1 MGNEVKLKGQADL
14 EDIYK
19 SLKKLTDG
27 MEESM
32 RTTETLGRKT
42 QDGLERT
49 AKKTENT
56 IKQSGSLLR
65 RMAGQ
70 LTSDFKAL
78 FAMNAIQG
86 ALKLSSQFSG
96 AIKESIML
104 SDTIRRLGG
113 SFGVASSDFGKFQ
126 AKLAKGLGD
135 IGASSEAA
143 AEAIQGLAGFGVKG
157 MDSAGALATG
167 AVTLAGMSGEKGNE
181 RGIARQLASALQASG
196 QDVNNA
202 KAQQDLIGE
211 VTAAT
216 QATGKQASEILGA
229 MEQISSSMDQ
239 QLRKTVG
246 PQAMAQMAVMATT
259 VGPAATKALQ
269 EYLSKGQIQRM
280 PLEAQGFKVF
290 GDQGQ
295 VDMKELQRF
304 IQTTQSRGMSPRESL
319 QTAGFSEEAAEGL
332 VRLGEKA
339 DLVSENMKKLDGATR
354 DNVDAFRK
362 SMGLMDSFKGSI
374 NTIKGRFEELTSGL
388 TKNITDLLSAQVGHT
403 AGAGAVVAGGATLA
417 AILAGG
423 GLRGV
428 AGMVTGR
435 LSSKAQ
441 EAVTGEKVQDVYV
454 TNAAE
459 IGGAAAGL
467 GGASKLGG
475 MLGKGMGVA
484 GAGAIGYMAGEQIV
498 NPLLDKFQGTT
509 DEGFQGNPVERLFFK
524 LDQLF
529 GGAASGQFKKNMVDV
544 NIVTTEPNLKPIV
557 KPSRGRSH

>member
-1 MGNEVKLKGQADL
+1 MGNEVKLTGKADL
-14 EDIYK
+14 DAIYQ

-27 MEESM
+27 IEQSM
-32 RTTETLGRKT
+32 RSTEGLGKKT
-42 QDGLERT
+42 QEGLERT

-56 IKQSGSLLR
+56 IKGSGSLLR
-65 RMAGQ
+65 RLAGQ

-86 ALKLSSQFSG
+86 AMKLSSQFSG
-96 AIKESIML
+96 AVKESIML

-113 SFGVASSDFGKFQ
+113 SFGVASNEFGKFQ
-126 AKLAKGLGD
+126 AKLARGLGD

-143 AEAIQGLAGFGVKG
+143 AEALEGLAGFGVKG

-167 AVTLAGMSGEKGNE
+167 AVTLAGMSGEKGGE
-181 RGIARQLASALQASG
+181 KGIARQLVSTLQASG
-196 QDVNNA
+196 KDVNSA
-202 KAQQDLIGE
+202 KAQQELIGE

-229 MEQISSSMDQ
+229 MESISSSMDQ
-239 QLRKTVG
+239 QLRKTIG

-295 VDMKELQRF
+295 VDMAELQRF
-304 IQTTQSRGMSPRESL
+304 IKTTQSRGMSPRESL

-339 DLVSENMKKLDGATR
+339 DLVKENMQKLATASR
-354 DNVDAFRK
+354 DNVQAFR
-362 SMGLMDSFKGSI
+362 STMGLFDAFKGSI
-374 NTIKGRFEELTSGL
+374 NTLKGRFEELTSGV
-388 TKNITDLLSAQVGHT
+388 TQTITDLLSSQVGD
-403 AGAGAVVAGGATLA
+403 AVGAGAVVAGGAAIA
-417 AILAGG
+417 AGLAGG
-423 GLRGV
+423 GVRGLV
-428 AGMVTGR
+428 GMATGR

-441 EAVTGEKVQDVYV
+441 ESITGEKVQDVYV

-459 IGGAAAGL
+459 IGALSAGGAGKGAGLLGLLGGPAGIAGLVASAAGL
-467 GGASKLGG
+467 ALTQIKWEDKNGEKLSS
-475 MLGKGMGVA
+475 MDRVA
-484 GAGAIGYMAGEQIV
+484 DWMSGDDNY
-498 NPLLDKFQGTT
+498 N
-509 DEGFQGNPVERLFFK
+509 VEKAVPRTK
-524 LDQLF
+524 PQ
-529 GGAASGQFKKNMVDV
+529 VDV
-544 NIVTTEPNLKPIV
+544 HIHTKEPNLKATV
-557 KPSRGRSH
+557 KPSRGRAH